1 MTHIYALKHAPN
13 HILESGVGSQQPLD
27 FAGKQML
34 AKLINPNKYPQNTS
48 IVLNITRPQKLYVQ
62 LLDYYVVTLDQR
74 RTIVSPNH
82 LLKE

>member
-34 AKLINPNKYPQNTS
+34 AKLINPNKYSQTPLS
-48 IVLNITRPQKLYVQ
+48 F
-62 LLDYYVVTLDQR
+62 YYDATKISV
-74 RTIVSPNH
+74 
-82 LLKE
+82 